1 MKIAF
6 ALISGSLFGFGL
18 ALSGMTD
25 PAKVIGFLDVTG
37 SWDPSL
43 AFVMGCALLVSLPA
57 FQLARR
63 RRDARPWFS
72 PEFAWPTIKTIDWR
86 LLAGAALFGIGW
98 GITGLCPGPALASL
112 ISGAPLIIGFVLA
125 MLVGMWLHDRLLAK
139 Y

>member
-1 MKIAF
+1 MKIVF
-6 ALISGSLFGFGL
+6 ALISGTLFGFGL

-37 SWDPSL
+37 AWDPSL

-72 PEFAWPTIKTIDWR
+72 DRFAWPTIKTIDR
-86 LLAGAALFGIGW
+86 RGIEGFGADIARTRRDGFTHEFRNDIHAALE
-98 GITGLCPGPALASL
+98 CS
-112 ISGAPLIIGFVLA
+112 
-125 MLVGMWLHDRLLAK
+125 
-139 Y
+139 

>member
-1 MKIAF
+1 MKLVF
-6 ALISGSLFGFGL
+6 ALISGTLFGFGL

-25 PAKVIGFLDVTG
+25 PAKVVGFLDVTG
-37 SWDPSL
+37 AWDPSL

-63 RRDARPWFS
+63 RHAARPWFA
-72 PEFAWPTIKTIDWR
+72 ERFTWPSIKAIDRR

-112 ISGAPLIIGFVLA
+112 ISGVPMIIGFVLA
-125 MLVGMWLHDRLLAK
+125 MLSGMWLHDRLLMK
-139 Y
+139 H

>member
-1 MKIAF
+1 MKIVF
-6 ALISGSLFGFGL
+6 ALISGTLFGFGL

-37 SWDPSL
+37 AWDPSL

-72 PEFAWPTIKTIDWR
+72 DRFAWPTIKTIDRR
-86 LLAGAALFGIGW
+86 LLAGAALFGFGW

-125 MLVGMWLHDRLLAK
+125 MFTGMWLHDRLLAK
-139 Y
+139 A